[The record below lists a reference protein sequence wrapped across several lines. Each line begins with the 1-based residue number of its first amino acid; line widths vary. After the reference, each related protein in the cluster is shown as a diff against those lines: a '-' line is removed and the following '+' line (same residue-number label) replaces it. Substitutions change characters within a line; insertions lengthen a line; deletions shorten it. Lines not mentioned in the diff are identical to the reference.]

1 MQIEPGV
8 SLKPYNTFGLPAVAG
23 QLVRIRSEAD
33 VRAVVDHPELGL
45 APKFVLGGGS
55 NVILTRDMP
64 ELVLKVEI
72 LGKRLVAET
81 DRAVIVEF
89 GAERHGDARIG
100 ERLRQLLF
108 QKLQTT
114 STGRRRVDG
123 HDRIEVA
130 SLHIA
135 HEHLISGNRFEILHE
150 TSLSYPINWP
160 PSTRRICPV
169 T

>member
-72 LGKRLVAET
+72 
-81 DRAVIVEF
+81 RAS
-89 GAERHGDARIG
+89 AW
-100 ERLRQLLF
+100 
-108 QKLQTT
+108 
-114 STGRRRVDG
+114 
-123 HDRIEVA
+123 
-130 SLHIA
+130 
-135 HEHLISGNRFEILHE
+135 
-150 TSLSYPINWP
+150 WP
-160 PSTRRICPV
+160 RPTRR
-169 T
+169 